1 MNLNVLDIIV
11 LVIYFAALLGTGIY
25 ALFASR
31 RGTVTGYFL
40 AGRFMTWLPVGASLF
55 ASNIGSEHFIGLA
68 GSGAAAGIA
77 VGAFELNAS
86 ILLQLLGWVFLP
98 VYIASGV
105 FTLPEYMKKRYGG
118 ERIHMYLAL
127 LSLILYIFTKISVNL
142 YSGSLFLT
150 EALKWNTWV
159 SIVLL
164 LFLTGLITVTG
175 GLAAV
180 LYTDTLQFFVMIIGA
195 LILAIISYINAGG
208 FGGVLSSY
216 GRAIAPINISSS
228 TDSDLIISLA
238 NVLNTT
244 NYTSLTQ
251 LASSP
256 DVPSSLK
263 CSLPPENAFVLLR
276 GINDPEMPWLGF
288 LLGQTPA
295 SIWYWCTDQMM
306 VQRVLA
312 AKSLSHA
319 QGATLMAGLIK
330 QLPLFLIVIPGMI
343 SRILFP
349 DVIGCKP
356 GPDCYRICGQKSGC
370 SNLAY
375 PKLVINI
382 MPSGLRGLMLAVM
395 LAALIS
401 DLTSIFNSASTLFT
415 VDVYMKIRKKA
426 KNMEIMVVSRIF
438 VIVLILLSIAWIP
451 VIQEFQGS
459 QLYIYIQG
467 VSAYLAPPVASV
479 YLCAIL
485 NKRTT
490 ERGAFYGL
498 MYGLITGLI
507 RLILTIIYHEPVC
520 GEEDNRPWI
529 IKDIHYMY
537 FALFSFITCGLIVCL
552 LSLTEKRLT
561 NEQLC
566 RLTYWTAWDQPA
578 NDNNNSLYQ
587 INSQND
593 IHSTE
598 MIIKN
603 VDNNYHDIDGDDHVD
618 GHHDGDADDGDG
630 DDKDVNKTN
639 HSICHQ
645 YDNNEIVHKRDISTN
660 NLNQMNMNNNVNS
673 LQIFDENNNM
683 KCQQLKEVENNNKK
697 NIEDHNYSTNQ
708 KHTSQSSS
716 WYKILKNICLWF
728 CGCADHPCSN
738 IDIKNHCQCNCLQR
752 LCNQFTTHFHSNH
765 HHSHEKIYIITS
777 NDIQLIEDKSIF
789 NDDQHQL
796 NTVDD
801 YYKQP
806 INSLKQNSNIKLGL
820 YIGLILTIILSIF
833 GFIFFSVYFDS
844 IQIGPLPVHINDW
857 IMISNE
863 TLKNALNTLNHHGL
877 ITIQ

>member
-11 LVIYFAALLGTGIY
+11 LVIYFVALLCTGIY

-150 EALKWNTWV
+150 EALKWNTWA
-159 SIVLL
+159 SIVML

-195 LILAIISYINAGG
+195 LILAIISYINVGG
-208 FGGVLSSY
+208 FSGVLSSY
-216 GRAIAPINISSS
+216 GHAIAPINISSS
-228 TDSDLIISLA
+228 TDSDIIISLA

-256 DVPSSLK
+256 DVPSSLR

-276 GINDPEMPWLGF
+276 GIDDPDMPWLGF

-415 VDVYMKIRKKA
+415 VDVYLKIRKKA

-438 VIVLILLSIAWIP
+438 IIILILLSIAWIP
-451 VIQEFQGS
+451 VIQELQGS
-459 QLYIYIQG
+459 QLFIYIQAI
-467 VSAYLAPPVASV
+467 SAYLAPPVASV
-479 YLCAIL
+479 YLCAVLI
-485 NKRTT
+485 KRTT
-490 ERGAFYGL
+490 EKGAFYGL
-498 MYGLITGLI
+498 MYGLIIGLI
-507 RLILTIIYHEPVC
+507 RLILTIIYHEPIC
-520 GEEDNRPWI
+520 GEYDHRPWF
-529 IKDIHYMY
+529 IKNIHYMY
-537 FALFSFITCGLIVCL
+537 FALFSFITCGIIVCL
-552 LSLTEKRLT
+552 LSLNEKQLT
-561 NEQLC
+561 NEQLQH
-566 RLTYWTAWDQPA
+566 LTYWTVWDKSI
-578 NDNNNSLYQ
+578 NHSLYNNRTLHNH
-587 INSQND
+587 ISSN
-593 IHSTE
+593 E
-598 MIIKN
+598 MIRNNIEN
-603 VDNNYHDIDGDDHVD
+603 VMSEN
-618 GHHDGDADDGDG
+618 
-630 DDKDVNKTN
+630 DVNMMIN
-639 HSICHQ
+639 NIHYHQ
-645 YDNNEIVHKRDISTN
+645 YENNNEIINKREISST
-660 NLNQMNMNNNVNS
+660 S
-673 LQIFDENNNM
+673 E
-683 KCQQLKEVENNNKK
+683 CQQQQQQQQKEFVNNQTM
-697 NIEDHNYSTNQ
+697 EDHDLPD
-708 KHTSQSSS
+708 KKTSQTSSS
-716 WYKILKNICLWF
+716 SDWYKIMKNICLWF

-738 IDIKNHCQCNCLQR
+738 IECNHCCCLK
-752 LCNQFTTHFHSNH
+752 LCHNFTTHIHPNH
-765 HHSHEKIYIITS
+765 KKIYVITS
-777 NDIQLIEDKSIF
+777 SDVNIADNEKKLGNLILEDDNNFDSEEHYAKI
-789 NDDQHQL
+789 
-796 NTVDD
+796 T
-801 YYKQP
+801 
-806 INSLKQNSNIKLGL
+806 SLKQDPNVKLGL
-820 YIGLILTIILSIF
+820 YIGLLFIIILSIF
-833 GFIFFSVYFDS
+833 GFIFFSIYFGS
-844 IQIGPLPVHINDW
+844 ISVGPLPISIDKMMINDT
-857 IMISNE
+857 I
-863 TLKNALNTLNHHGL
+863 KNAIKSLETHGI

>member
-11 LVIYFAALLGTGIY
+11 LVIYFVALLCTGIY

-150 EALKWNTWV
+150 EALKWNTWA
-159 SIVLL
+159 SIVML

-195 LILAIISYINAGG
+195 LILAIISYINVGG
-208 FGGVLSSY
+208 FSGVLSSY
-216 GRAIAPINISSS
+216 GHAIAPINISSS
-228 TDSDLIISLA
+228 TDSDIIISLA

-256 DVPSSLK
+256 DVNPSLR

-276 GINDPEMPWLGF
+276 GIDDPDMPWLGF

-415 VDVYMKIRKKA
+415 VDVYLKIRKKA

-438 VIVLILLSIAWIP
+438 IIILILLSIAWIP
-451 VIQEFQGS
+451 VIQELQGS
-459 QLYIYIQG
+459 QLFIYIQAI
-467 VSAYLAPPVASV
+467 SAYLAPPVASV
-479 YLCAIL
+479 YLCAVLI
-485 NKRTT
+485 KRTT
-490 ERGAFYGL
+490 EKGAFYGL
-498 MYGLITGLI
+498 MYGLIIGLI
-507 RLILTIIYHEPVC
+507 RLILTIIYHEPIC
-520 GEEDNRPWI
+520 GEYDHRPWF
-529 IKDIHYMY
+529 IKNIHYMY
-537 FALFSFITCGLIVCL
+537 FALFSFITCGIIVCL
-552 LSLTEKRLT
+552 LSLNEKQLT
-561 NEQLC
+561 NEQLQH
-566 RLTYWTAWDQPA
+566 LTYWTAWDKSM
-578 NDNNNSLYQ
+578 NHSLYNNRNLHNH
-587 INSQND
+587 ISSN
-593 IHSTE
+593 E
-598 MIIKN
+598 MIHDNIEN
-603 VDNNYHDIDGDDHVD
+603 VMNEN
-618 GHHDGDADDGDG
+618 
-630 DDKDVNKTN
+630 DVNMMIN
-639 HSICHQ
+639 NIHYHQ
-645 YDNNEIVHKRDISTN
+645 YENNEIINKREISST
-660 NLNQMNMNNNVNS
+660 S
-673 LQIFDENNNM
+673 E
-683 KCQQLKEVENNNKK
+683 CQQQQQQQKEFVNNKTM
-697 NIEDHNYSTNQ
+697 EDHDLPD
-708 KHTSQSSS
+708 KKTSQTSSS
-716 WYKILKNICLWF
+716 DWYKIMKNICLWF

-738 IDIKNHCQCNCLQR
+738 IESDN
-752 LCNQFTTHFHSNH
+752 
-765 HHSHEKIYIITS
+765 EKKLGNLVLEDDNNFDSEEHYAKIT
-777 NDIQLIEDKSIF
+777 
-789 NDDQHQL
+789 
-796 NTVDD
+796 
-801 YYKQP
+801 
-806 INSLKQNSNIKLGL
+806 SLKQNPNVKLGL
-820 YIGLILTIILSIF
+820 YIGLLFIIILSIF
-833 GFIFFSVYFDS
+833 GFIFFSIYFGS
-844 IQIGPLPVHINDW
+844 ISIGPLPISIDKMMINDT
-857 IMISNE
+857 I
-863 TLKNALNTLNHHGL
+863 KNAIKSLEHYGI

>member
-1 MNLNVLDIIV
+1 
-11 LVIYFAALLGTGIY
+11 
-25 ALFASR
+25 
-31 RGTVTGYFL
+31 
-40 AGRFMTWLPVGASLF
+40 MTWLPVGASLF

-150 EALKWNTWV
+150 EALKWNTWA
-159 SIVLL
+159 SIVML

-195 LILAIISYINAGG
+195 LILAIISYINVGG
-208 FGGVLSSY
+208 FSGVLSSY
-216 GRAIAPINISSS
+216 GHAIAPINISSS
-228 TDSDLIISLA
+228 TDSDIIISLA

-256 DVPSSLK
+256 DVPSSLR

-276 GINDPEMPWLGF
+276 GIDDPDMPWLGF

-415 VDVYMKIRKKA
+415 VDVYLKIRKKA

-438 VIVLILLSIAWIP
+438 IIILILLSIAWIP
-451 VIQEFQGS
+451 VIQELQGS
-459 QLYIYIQG
+459 QLFIYIQAI
-467 VSAYLAPPVASV
+467 SAYLAPPVASV
-479 YLCAIL
+479 YLCAVLI
-485 NKRTT
+485 KRTT
-490 ERGAFYGL
+490 EKGAFYGL
-498 MYGLITGLI
+498 MYGLIIGLI
-507 RLILTIIYHEPVC
+507 RLILTIIYHEPIC
-520 GEEDNRPWI
+520 GEYDHRPWF
-529 IKDIHYMY
+529 IKNIHYMY
-537 FALFSFITCGLIVCL
+537 FALFSFITCGIIVCL
-552 LSLTEKRLT
+552 LSLNEKQLT
-561 NEQLC
+561 NEQLQH
-566 RLTYWTAWDQPA
+566 LTYWTAWDKSI
-578 NDNNNSLYQ
+578 NHSLYNNRTLHNH
-587 INSQND
+587 ISSN
-593 IHSTE
+593 E
-598 MIIKN
+598 MIRNNIEN
-603 VDNNYHDIDGDDHVD
+603 VMSEN
-618 GHHDGDADDGDG
+618 
-630 DDKDVNKTN
+630 DVNMIN
-639 HSICHQ
+639 NVHYHQ
-645 YDNNEIVHKRDISTN
+645 YENNNEIINKREISST
-660 NLNQMNMNNNVNS
+660 S
-673 LQIFDENNNM
+673 E
-683 KCQQLKEVENNNKK
+683 CQQQQQQQKEFVNNKTM
-697 NIEDHNYSTNQ
+697 EDHDLPD
-708 KHTSQSSS
+708 KKTSQTSSS
-716 WYKILKNICLWF
+716 SSSDWYKIMKNICLWF

-738 IDIKNHCQCNCLQR
+738 IECNHCCCLK
-752 LCNQFTTHFHSNH
+752 LCHNFTTHIHPNH
-765 HHSHEKIYIITS
+765 KKIYVITS
-777 NDIQLIEDKSIF
+777 SDVNIADNEKKLGNLVLEDDNNFDSEEHYAKI
-789 NDDQHQL
+789 
-796 NTVDD
+796 T
-801 YYKQP
+801 
-806 INSLKQNSNIKLGL
+806 SLKQDPNVKLGL
-820 YIGLILTIILSIF
+820 YIGLLFIIILSIF
-833 GFIFFSVYFDS
+833 GFIFFSIYFGS
-844 IQIGPLPVHINDW
+844 ISVGPLPISIDKIMINDT
-857 IMISNE
+857 I
-863 TLKNALNTLNHHGL
+863 KNAIKSLETHGL

>member
-1 MNLNVLDIIV
+1 MKLHVLDIIV
-11 LVIYFAALLGTGIY
+11 LVIYFIALFATGIY
-25 ALFASR
+25 ALFTSR

-118 ERIHMYLAL
+118 ERIHIYLAV

-159 SIVLL
+159 SIVMLL
-164 LFLTGLITVTG
+164 LLTGLITVTG

-195 LILAIISYINAGG
+195 LILAIISYINVGG
-208 FGGVLSSY
+208 FNGVLSSY
-216 GRAIAPINISSS
+216 GHAIAQMNSSLS
-228 TDSDLIISLA
+228 EDSDIIISLA
-238 NVLNTT
+238 NALNTT
-244 NYTSLTQ
+244 NSTSLTQ

-256 DVPSSLK
+256 NVPPSLG
-263 CSLPPENAFVLLR
+263 CSLPSSNAFVLLR
-276 GINDPEMPWLGF
+276 GIDDPDMPWLGF

-330 QLPLFLIVIPGMI
+330 QLPLFLMVIPGMI

-349 DVIGCKP
+349 DEIGCKP

-415 VDVYMKIRKKA
+415 VDVYQKIRKKA
-426 KNMEIMVVSRIF
+426 KNMELMFVSRIF

-451 VIQEFQGS
+451 VIQELQGS
-459 QLYIYIQG
+459 QLFIYIQA

-485 NKRTT
+485 IKRTT
-490 ERGAFYGL
+490 EKGAFYGL
-498 MYGLITGLI
+498 MYGLVIGLI
-507 RLILTIIYHEPVC
+507 RLILTIIFHEPVC
-520 GEEDNRPWI
+520 GEQDTRPWF
-529 IKDIHYMY
+529 IKNIHYMY
-537 FALFSFITCGLIVCL
+537 FAVFSFITCGLLVCL
-552 LSLTEKRLT
+552 LSLTENRPT

-566 RLTYWTAWDQPA
+566 RLTYWTAWDKPTNTNA
-578 NDNNNSLYQ
+578 FYPID
-587 INSQND
+587 SQND
-593 IHSTE
+593 ILSNE
-598 MIIKN
+598 MIIQHNNNNNNNNNNNSYHIIDNEKKN
-603 VDNNYHDIDGDDHVD
+603 VNLTNTHTMNYH
-618 GHHDGDADDGDG
+618 HHHHHQSQPNETMHNVKISSNILNQIINDN
-630 DDKDVNKTN
+630 DVNNSSMDLNENKIIKLQQQSQQKESITN
-639 HSICHQ
+639 KNTEAC
-645 YDNNEIVHKRDISTN
+645 
-660 NLNQMNMNNNVNS
+660 
-673 LQIFDENNNM
+673 EN
-683 KCQQLKEVENNNKK
+683 K
-697 NIEDHNYSTNQ
+697 
-708 KHTSQSSS
+708 SQSSL
-716 WYKILKNICLWF
+716 YYGIMKNICLWF

-738 IDIKNHCQCNCLQR
+738 VQLKNKCKCYCCCVGFCENLSTN
-752 LCNQFTTHFHSNH
+752 LHSNDK
-765 HHSHEKIYIITS
+765 KIYIITGS
-777 NDIQLIEDKSIF
+777 DDLSMVEDDKLKKSMLKDMNLDSDKHFAKI
-789 NDDQHQL
+789 
-796 NTVDD
+796 T
-801 YYKQP
+801 
-806 INSLKQNSNIKLGL
+806 SLKQDPAVKLGL

-833 GFIFFSVYFDS
+833 GFIFFSVYFGT
-844 IQIGPLPVHINDW
+844 INVGPLPVFVDDQRNF
-857 IMISNE
+857 NE
-863 TLKNALNTLNHHGL
+863 TFNDAINLLQKYGI
-877 ITIQ
+877 ITIQHHNK

>member
-561 NEQLC
+561 NEQL
-566 RLTYWTAWDQPA
+566 Y
-578 NDNNNSLYQ
+578 
-587 INSQND
+587 
-593 IHSTE
+593 
-598 MIIKN
+598 
-603 VDNNYHDIDGDDHVD
+603 
-618 GHHDGDADDGDG
+618 
-630 DDKDVNKTN
+630 
-639 HSICHQ
+639 
-645 YDNNEIVHKRDISTN
+645 
-660 NLNQMNMNNNVNS
+660 
-673 LQIFDENNNM
+673 
-683 KCQQLKEVENNNKK
+683 
-697 NIEDHNYSTNQ
+697 HNYSTNQ

>member
-11 LVIYFAALLGTGIY
+11 LVIYFVALLCTGIY

-150 EALKWNTWV
+150 EALKWNTWA
-159 SIVLL
+159 SIVML

-195 LILAIISYINAGG
+195 LILAIISYINVGG
-208 FGGVLSSY
+208 FSGVLSSY
-216 GRAIAPINISSS
+216 GHAIAPINISSS
-228 TDSDLIISLA
+228 TDSDIIISLA

-256 DVPSSLK
+256 DVPSSLR

-276 GINDPEMPWLGF
+276 GIDDPDMPWLGF

-415 VDVYMKIRKKA
+415 VDVYLKIRKKA

-438 VIVLILLSIAWIP
+438 IIILILLSIAWIP
-451 VIQEFQGS
+451 VIQELQGS
-459 QLYIYIQG
+459 QLFIYIQAI
-467 VSAYLAPPVASV
+467 SAYLAPPVASV
-479 YLCAIL
+479 YLCAVLI
-485 NKRTT
+485 KRTT
-490 ERGAFYGL
+490 EKGAFYGL
-498 MYGLITGLI
+498 MYGLIIGLI
-507 RLILTIIYHEPVC
+507 RLILTIIYHEPIC
-520 GEEDNRPWI
+520 GEYDHRPWF
-529 IKDIHYMY
+529 IKNIHYMY
-537 FALFSFITCGLIVCL
+537 FALFSFITCGIIVCL
-552 LSLTEKRLT
+552 LSLNEKQLT
-561 NEQLC
+561 NEQLQH
-566 RLTYWTAWDQPA
+566 LTYWTAWDKSI
-578 NDNNNSLYQ
+578 NHSLYNNRTLHNH
-587 INSQND
+587 ISSN
-593 IHSTE
+593 E
-598 MIIKN
+598 MIRNNIEN
-603 VDNNYHDIDGDDHVD
+603 VMSEN
-618 GHHDGDADDGDG
+618 
-630 DDKDVNKTN
+630 DVNMIN
-639 HSICHQ
+639 NVHYHQ
-645 YDNNEIVHKRDISTN
+645 YENNNEIINKREISST
-660 NLNQMNMNNNVNS
+660 S
-673 LQIFDENNNM
+673 E
-683 KCQQLKEVENNNKK
+683 CQQQQQKEFVNNQTM
-697 NIEDHNYSTNQ
+697 EDHDLPD
-708 KHTSQSSS
+708 KKTSQTSSS
-716 WYKILKNICLWF
+716 SSSDWYKIMKNICLWF

-738 IDIKNHCQCNCLQR
+738 IECNHCCCLKS
-752 LCNQFTTHFHSNH
+752 CHNFTTHIHPNH
-765 HHSHEKIYIITS
+765 KKIYVITS
-777 NDIQLIEDKSIF
+777 SDVNIADNEKKLGNLVLEDDNNFDSEEHYAKI
-789 NDDQHQL
+789 
-796 NTVDD
+796 T
-801 YYKQP
+801 
-806 INSLKQNSNIKLGL
+806 SLKQDPNVKL
-820 YIGLILTIILSIF
+820 
-833 GFIFFSVYFDS
+833 V
-844 IQIGPLPVHINDW
+844 GPLPISIDKIMINDT
-857 IMISNE
+857 I
-863 TLKNALNTLNHHGL
+863 KNAIKSLETHGL

>member
-11 LVIYFAALLGTGIY
+11 LVIYFVALLCTGIY

-150 EALKWNTWV
+150 EALKWNTWA
-159 SIVLL
+159 SIVML

-195 LILAIISYINAGG
+195 LILAIISYINVGG
-208 FGGVLSSY
+208 FSGVLSSY
-216 GRAIAPINISSS
+216 GHAIAPINISSS
-228 TDSDLIISLA
+228 TDSDIIISLG

-256 DVPSSLK
+256 DVPSSLR

-276 GINDPEMPWLGF
+276 GIEDPDMPWLGF

-415 VDVYMKIRKKA
+415 VDVYLKIRKKA

-438 VIVLILLSIAWIP
+438 IIILILLSIAWIP
-451 VIQEFQGS
+451 VIQELQGS
-459 QLYIYIQG
+459 QLFIYIQAI
-467 VSAYLAPPVASV
+467 SAYLAPPVASV
-479 YLCAIL
+479 YLCAVLI
-485 NKRTT
+485 KRTT
-490 ERGAFYGL
+490 EKGAFYGL
-498 MYGLITGLI
+498 MYGLIIGLI
-507 RLILTIIYHEPVC
+507 RLILTIIYHEPIC
-520 GEEDNRPWI
+520 GEYDHRPWF
-529 IKDIHYMY
+529 IKNIHYMY
-537 FALFSFITCGLIVCL
+537 FALFSFITCGIIVCL
-552 LSLTEKRLT
+552 LSLNEKQLT
-561 NEQLC
+561 NEQLQH
-566 RLTYWTAWDQPA
+566 LTYWTAWDKSI
-578 NDNNNSLYQ
+578 NHSLYNNRTLHNH
-587 INSQND
+587 ISSN
-593 IHSTE
+593 E
-598 MIIKN
+598 MIRNNIEN
-603 VDNNYHDIDGDDHVD
+603 VMNEN
-618 GHHDGDADDGDG
+618 
-630 DDKDVNKTN
+630 DVNMMIN
-639 HSICHQ
+639 NIHYHQ
-645 YDNNEIVHKRDISTN
+645 YENNNEIINKREISST
-660 NLNQMNMNNNVNS
+660 S
-673 LQIFDENNNM
+673 E
-683 KCQQLKEVENNNKK
+683 CQQQQQKEFVNNQTM
-697 NIEDHNYSTNQ
+697 EDHDLPDKKTPQ
-708 KHTSQSSS
+708 TSSS
-716 WYKILKNICLWF
+716 SSSDWYKIMKNICLWF

-738 IDIKNHCQCNCLQR
+738 IECNHCCCLK
-752 LCNQFTTHFHSNH
+752 LCHNFTTHIHPNH
-765 HHSHEKIYIITS
+765 KKIYVITS
-777 NDIQLIEDKSIF
+777 SDLNIADNEKKLGNLVLEDDNNFDSEEHYAKI
-789 NDDQHQL
+789 
-796 NTVDD
+796 T
-801 YYKQP
+801 
-806 INSLKQNSNIKLGL
+806 SLKQDPNVKLGL
-820 YIGLILTIILSIF
+820 YIGLLFIIILSIF
-833 GFIFFSVYFDS
+833 GFIFFSIYFGS
-844 IQIGPLPVHINDW
+844 ISVGPLPISIDKMMINDT
-857 IMISNE
+857 I
-863 TLKNALNTLNHHGL
+863 KNAIKSLEHYGI

>member
-11 LVIYFAALLGTGIY
+11 LVIYFVALLCTGIY

-150 EALKWNTWV
+150 EALKWNTWA
-159 SIVLL
+159 SIVML

-195 LILAIISYINAGG
+195 LILAIISYINVGG
-208 FGGVLSSY
+208 FSGVLSSY
-216 GRAIAPINISSS
+216 GHAIAPINISSS
-228 TDSDLIISLA
+228 TDSDIIISLA

-256 DVPSSLK
+256 DVPSSLR

-276 GINDPEMPWLGF
+276 GIDDPDMPWLGF

-415 VDVYMKIRKKA
+415 VDVYLKIRKKA

-438 VIVLILLSIAWIP
+438 IIILILLSIAWIP
-451 VIQEFQGS
+451 VIQELQGS
-459 QLYIYIQG
+459 QLFIYIQAI
-467 VSAYLAPPVASV
+467 SAYLAPPVASV
-479 YLCAIL
+479 YLCAVLI
-485 NKRTT
+485 KRTT
-490 ERGAFYGL
+490 EKGAFYGL
-498 MYGLITGLI
+498 MYGLIIGLI
-507 RLILTIIYHEPVC
+507 RLILTIIYHEPIC
-520 GEEDNRPWI
+520 GEYDHRPWF
-529 IKDIHYMY
+529 IKNIHYMY
-537 FALFSFITCGLIVCL
+537 FALFSFITCGIIVCL
-552 LSLTEKRLT
+552 LSLNEKQLT
-561 NEQLC
+561 NEQLQH
-566 RLTYWTAWDQPA
+566 LTYWTAWDKSI
-578 NDNNNSLYQ
+578 NHSLYNNRTLHNH
-587 INSQND
+587 ISSN
-593 IHSTE
+593 E
-598 MIIKN
+598 MIRNNIEN
-603 VDNNYHDIDGDDHVD
+603 VMSEN
-618 GHHDGDADDGDG
+618 
-630 DDKDVNKTN
+630 DVNMIN
-639 HSICHQ
+639 NVHYHQ
-645 YDNNEIVHKRDISTN
+645 YENNNEIINKREISST
-660 NLNQMNMNNNVNS
+660 S
-673 LQIFDENNNM
+673 E
-683 KCQQLKEVENNNKK
+683 CQQQQQQQKEFVNNKTM
-697 NIEDHNYSTNQ
+697 EDHDLPD
-708 KHTSQSSS
+708 KKTSQTSSS
-716 WYKILKNICLWF
+716 SSSDWYKIMKNICLWF

-738 IDIKNHCQCNCLQR
+738 IECNHCCCLK
-752 LCNQFTTHFHSNH
+752 LCHNFTTHIHPNH
-765 HHSHEKIYIITS
+765 KKIYVITS
-777 NDIQLIEDKSIF
+777 SDVNIADNEKKLGNLVLEDDNNFDSEEHYAKI
-789 NDDQHQL
+789 
-796 NTVDD
+796 T
-801 YYKQP
+801 
-806 INSLKQNSNIKLGL
+806 SLKQDPNVKLGL
-820 YIGLILTIILSIF
+820 YIGLLFIIILSIF
-833 GFIFFSVYFDS
+833 GFIFFSIYFGS
-844 IQIGPLPVHINDW
+844 ISVGPLPISIDKIMINDT
-857 IMISNE
+857 I
-863 TLKNALNTLNHHGL
+863 KNAIKSLETHGL

>member
-11 LVIYFAALLGTGIY
+11 LVIYFVALLCTGIY

-150 EALKWNTWV
+150 EALKWNTWA
-159 SIVLL
+159 SIVML

-195 LILAIISYINAGG
+195 LILAIISYINVGG
-208 FGGVLSSY
+208 FSGVLSSY
-216 GRAIAPINISSS
+216 GHAIAPINISSS
-228 TDSDLIISLA
+228 TDSDIIISLA

-256 DVPSSLK
+256 DVPSSLR

-276 GINDPEMPWLGF
+276 GIDDPDMPWLGF

-415 VDVYMKIRKKA
+415 VDVYLKIRKKA

-438 VIVLILLSIAWIP
+438 IIILILLSIAWIP
-451 VIQEFQGS
+451 VIQELQGS
-459 QLYIYIQG
+459 QLFIYIQAI
-467 VSAYLAPPVASV
+467 SAYLAPPVASV
-479 YLCAIL
+479 YLCAVLI
-485 NKRTT
+485 KRTT
-490 ERGAFYGL
+490 EKGAFYGL
-498 MYGLITGLI
+498 MYGLIIGLI
-507 RLILTIIYHEPVC
+507 RLILTIIYHEPIC
-520 GEEDNRPWI
+520 GEYDHRPWF
-529 IKDIHYMY
+529 IKNIHYMY
-537 FALFSFITCGLIVCL
+537 FALFSFITCGIIVCL
-552 LSLTEKRLT
+552 LSLNEKQLT
-561 NEQLC
+561 NEQLQH
-566 RLTYWTAWDQPA
+566 LTYWTAWDKSI
-578 NDNNNSLYQ
+578 NHSLYNNRTLHNH
-587 INSQND
+587 ISSN
-593 IHSTE
+593 E
-598 MIIKN
+598 MIRNNIEN
-603 VDNNYHDIDGDDHVD
+603 VMSEN
-618 GHHDGDADDGDG
+618 
-630 DDKDVNKTN
+630 DVNMIN
-639 HSICHQ
+639 NVHYHQ
-645 YDNNEIVHKRDISTN
+645 YENNNEIINKREISST
-660 NLNQMNMNNNVNS
+660 S
-673 LQIFDENNNM
+673 G
-683 KCQQLKEVENNNKK
+683 CQQQQQQQKEFVNNQTM
-697 NIEDHNYSTNQ
+697 EDHDLPD
-708 KHTSQSSS
+708 KKTSQTSSS
-716 WYKILKNICLWF
+716 SSDWYKIMKNICLWF

-738 IDIKNHCQCNCLQR
+738 IECNHCCCLK
-752 LCNQFTTHFHSNH
+752 LCHNFTTHIHPNH
-765 HHSHEKIYIITS
+765 KKIYVITS
-777 NDIQLIEDKSIF
+777 SDVNIADNEKKLDNLVLEDDNNFDSEEHYAKI
-789 NDDQHQL
+789 
-796 NTVDD
+796 T
-801 YYKQP
+801 
-806 INSLKQNSNIKLGL
+806 SLKQDPNVKLGL
-820 YIGLILTIILSIF
+820 YIGLLFIIILSIF
-833 GFIFFSVYFDS
+833 GFIFFSIYFGS
-844 IQIGPLPVHINDW
+844 ISVGPLPISIDKMMINDT
-857 IMISNE
+857 I
-863 TLKNALNTLNHHGL
+863 KNAIKSLETHGL

>member
-11 LVIYFAALLGTGIY
+11 LVIYFVALLCTGIY
-25 ALFASR
+25 
-31 RGTVTGYFL
+31 
-40 AGRFMTWLPVGASLF
+40 VGASLF

-105 FTLPEYMKKRYGG
+105 
-118 ERIHMYLAL
+118 
-127 LSLILYIFTKISVNL
+127 NL

-150 EALKWNTWV
+150 EALKWNTWA
-159 SIVLL
+159 SIVML

-195 LILAIISYINAGG
+195 LILAIISYINVGG
-208 FGGVLSSY
+208 FSGVLSSY
-216 GRAIAPINISSS
+216 GHAIAPINISSS
-228 TDSDLIISLA
+228 TDSDIIISLA

-256 DVPSSLK
+256 DVNPSLR

-276 GINDPEMPWLGF
+276 GIDDPDMPWLGF

-415 VDVYMKIRKKA
+415 VDVYLKIRKKA

-438 VIVLILLSIAWIP
+438 IIILILLSIAWIP
-451 VIQEFQGS
+451 VIQELQGS
-459 QLYIYIQG
+459 QLFIYIQAI
-467 VSAYLAPPVASV
+467 SAYLAPPVASV
-479 YLCAIL
+479 YLCAVLI
-485 NKRTT
+485 KRTT
-490 ERGAFYGL
+490 EKGAFYGL
-498 MYGLITGLI
+498 MYGLIIGLI
-507 RLILTIIYHEPVC
+507 RLILTIIYHEPIC
-520 GEEDNRPWI
+520 GEYDHRPWF
-529 IKDIHYMY
+529 IKNIHYMY
-537 FALFSFITCGLIVCL
+537 FALFSFITCGIIVCL
-552 LSLTEKRLT
+552 LSLNEKQLT
-561 NEQLC
+561 NEQLQH
-566 RLTYWTAWDQPA
+566 LTYWTAWDKSM
-578 NDNNNSLYQ
+578 NHSLYNNRNLHNH
-587 INSQND
+587 ISSN
-593 IHSTE
+593 E
-598 MIIKN
+598 MIHDNIEN
-603 VDNNYHDIDGDDHVD
+603 VMNEN
-618 GHHDGDADDGDG
+618 
-630 DDKDVNKTN
+630 DVNMMIN
-639 HSICHQ
+639 NIHYHQ
-645 YDNNEIVHKRDISTN
+645 YENNEIINKREISST
-660 NLNQMNMNNNVNS
+660 S
-673 LQIFDENNNM
+673 E
-683 KCQQLKEVENNNKK
+683 CQQQQRQQKEFVNNKTM
-697 NIEDHNYSTNQ
+697 EDHDLPD
-708 KHTSQSSS
+708 KKTSQTSSS
-716 WYKILKNICLWF
+716 DWYKIMKNICLWF

-738 IDIKNHCQCNCLQR
+738 IECNHCCCLK
-752 LCNQFTTHFHSNH
+752 LCHKFTTHIHPNH
-765 HHSHEKIYIITS
+765 KKIYVITS
-777 NDIQLIEDKSIF
+777 SDLNIADNEKKLGNLVLEDDNNFDSEEHYAKI
-789 NDDQHQL
+789 
-796 NTVDD
+796 T
-801 YYKQP
+801 
-806 INSLKQNSNIKLGL
+806 SLKQNPNVKLGL
-820 YIGLILTIILSIF
+820 YIGLLFIIILSIF
-833 GFIFFSVYFDS
+833 GFIFFSIYFGS
-844 IQIGPLPVHINDW
+844 ISIGPLPISIDKMMINDT
-857 IMISNE
+857 I
-863 TLKNALNTLNHHGL
+863 KNAIKSLEHYGI